1 MQQAVDMFAARACD
15 VVRNVTCVWCMLLL
29 CARVRDAPPHARASH
44 ALYTWCA
51 STPGKLKMECL
62 VGVKFN
68 DFTILA
74 HDNNAGRS
82 ILSMKQDQDK
92 LFKLD
97 KQIGMV
103 VCGEPGDTVY
113 FGEYIQKNIALYR
126 MRNGYSLSPQAAA
139 NYTRNQLAEH
149 IRSRHPYLANL
160 LMGGFDLES
169 RKASLYYMDYLG
181 TMVEVPYGAH
191 GYGSHFILG
200 ILDKEHR
207 PDMNER
213 EAEELMAKCFREIQK
228 RLIINLPSFS
238 YYVIGTDGISSK
250 KLFEHGISEMD
261 EGAVSA

>member
-1 MQQAVDMFAARACD
+1 
-15 VVRNVTCVWCMLLL
+15 
-29 CARVRDAPPHARASH
+29 
-44 ALYTWCA
+44 
-51 STPGKLKMECL
+51 MECL
-62 VGVKFN
+62 IGVRCK

-82 ILSMKQDQDK
+82 IVSMKQDQDK

-103 VCGEPGDTVY
+103 VCGEPGDTMY

-139 NYTRNQLAEH
+139 NFTRNELAEH

-160 LMGGFDLES
+160 LMGGFDTES
-169 RKASLYYMDYLG
+169 KASSLYYMDYLG
-181 TMVEVPYGAH
+181 TMAKVPFGAH

-200 ILDKEHR
+200 ILDKQHR
-207 PDMNER
+207 VDMSLE
-213 EAEELMAKCFREIQK
+213 EAEQLLDKCFSEIQK

-238 YYVIGTDGISSK
+238 YYVISAEGISDK
-250 KLFEHGISEMD
+250 KKYYGGGGGGDVPRSSEVAMETD
-261 EGAVSA
+261 FAAVV